1 MFVMICLAIAIGISC
16 GVGIVGLI
24 WCRRGNQ
31 AVDSFM
37 PSEQLV
43 GSYGVVDIPFAEGY
57 SGKVRV
63 NIGDSVLNLRAFAYD
78 SDAHASE
85 QFEQGD
91 LALIVAIEDNY
102 VLVIS
107 ERSLHTLAETDCTGG
122 YVEPLLKNRI

>member
-1 MFVMICLAIAIGISC
+1 MFVMIGLAIAIGISC

-43 GSYGVVDIPFAEGY
+43 GSYGVVEISFADRRP
-57 SGKVRV
+57 GKVRV

-78 SDAHASE
+78 LGKFAR
-85 QFEQGD
+85 GD
-91 LALIVAIEDNY
+91 RVLVVAVENNY
-102 VLVIS
+102 VLVIC
-107 ERSLHTLAETDCTGG
+107 EDSLYGLAQTEGIGG
-122 YVEPLLKNRI
+122 LIDPLLKDYI